1 MNQTSF
7 PWKKRTVL
15 FLVSQGITAL
25 GSAIVQMA
33 IIWYVTLETS
43 SGAWVS
49 ALTICSFVPQ
59 MVISLFSGVWAD
71 RYNRKRLIILADIV
85 IAVATLILALLFPH
99 LSNNNVILTAIL
111 LVSVIRSLGSG
122 VQSPAVSAM
131 IPQLVPEEYL
141 MRFNGIN
148 ATLQS
153 IIQFTSPAAAAAILS
168 MSVFQ
173 SVLFLDVS
181 TAIVGIG
188 LLACIVLPPLQKTV
202 SGEKTSIFSEMKEG
216 IVYALSNNLIG
227 LLLLIFGVFIF
238 LSVPSGFLS
247 ALLVTRTF
255 GEKYLFLTIVEM
267 VGFIGMTASGLLIG
281 TWGGFRNRIL
291 TLLTGIA
298 MYALFA
304 ILAGLIRNFV
314 LFTAA
319 MFFMSSAI
327 PMVQIAVT
335 TLIQEKADP
344 GVQGRVFS
352 LLGMAYSGFL
362 PIGMAVFGPAA
373 DHIAVQTLMII
384 TGSLLL
390 LFAILLKINRSFY
403 NRGNNGQT
411 KLPIPETDPTGL
423 G

>member
-1 MNQTSF
+1 
-7 PWKKRTVL
+7 
-15 FLVSQGITAL
+15 
-25 GSAIVQMA
+25 
-33 IIWYVTLETS
+33 
-43 SGAWVS
+43 
-49 ALTICSFVPQ
+49 
-59 MVISLFSGVWAD
+59 
-71 RYNRKRLIILADIV
+71 
-85 IAVATLILALLFPH
+85 
-99 LSNNNVILTAIL
+99 
-111 LVSVIRSLGSG
+111 
-122 VQSPAVSAM
+122 
-131 IPQLVPEEYL
+131 
-141 MRFNGIN
+141 
-148 ATLQS
+148 
-153 IIQFTSPAAAAAILS
+153 
-168 MSVFQ
+168 
-173 SVLFLDVS
+173 
-181 TAIVGIG
+181 
-188 LLACIVLPPLQKTV
+188 V
-202 SGEKTSIFSEMKEG
+202 SGEKTSFFSEMKEG

-238 LSVPSGFLS
+238 LSIPSGFLS

-267 VGFIGMTASGLLIG
+267 VGFIGMTASGLLLG

-298 MYALFA
+298 VYALFA

-314 LFTAA
+314 LFTVA

-403 NRGNNGQT
+403 NRGNNEQT
-411 KLPIPETDPTGL
+411 KLPMPETDPTGL